1 MCQKCKDKSVLR
13 KFSFKFDAENM
24 KKIKVRKFQNEF
36 MKSSFHPKISTKNLC
51 NEGRNCLTFSQS
63 HFGVACQT
71 AQPIQPIST
80 QIGLDYQYLKK
91 KNPPKTFALI
101 FIYSWK
107 FQNQKNSSIQCYN
120 SYTVTG
126 IVKYYQRKESKYQ
139 FDRFT
144 TLVCPLGLGAIFIL
158 RKGVL
163 RIF

>member
-91 KNPPKTFALI
+91 KSPKNFCPYFYIQLEI
-101 FIYSWK
+101 LKPEKQFYSMLQQLHCDWNCQILSK
-107 FQNQKNSSIQCYN
+107 KRVQISVRQIHH
-120 SYTVTG
+120 TG
-126 IVKYYQRKESKYQ
+126 LSPWTRGHFYI
-139 FDRFT
+139 T
-144 TLVCPLGLGAIFIL
+144 
-158 RKGVL
+158 
-163 RIF
+163 